1 MNGRWSMGV
10 ALLALPLLAGVDLRP
25 RMQAH
30 WKLAS
35 SVQTEI
41 ISGNLEV
48 AQQMAVRLADLP
60 VAELPEEMSAALT
73 ELRVAAT
80 DISLAP
86 DLASAARA
94 TAHLGGTCARCHA
107 QSKRGPST
115 HARSLPP
122 EDWSPGL
129 RMNQHQWGADWLW
142 LGFVA
147 PSQPA
152 WDRGARELAR
162 AALPDAEHLD
172 EPALKEMLREL
183 ATEAVGMT
191 DREAQES
198 LMGELLQVCAECHM
212 GS

>member
-1 MNGRWSMGV
+1 MRRRGAV
-10 ALLALPLLAGVDLRP
+10 LAALALPLLVGVDLRV

-35 SVQTEI
+35 SVQTELI
-41 ISGNLEV
+41 RGNLEV

-60 VAELPEEMSAALT
+60 VAELPEDMTASLT

-86 DLASAARA
+86 DLATAARA
-94 TAHLGGTCARCHA
+94 TAHLGATCARCHTRTR
-107 QSKRGPST
+107 RGPST

-129 RMNQHQWGADWLW
+129 RMNQHQWAADWLW

-147 PSQPA
+147 PSPSA

-172 EPALKEMLREL
+172 EPALQDMLREL
-183 ATEAVGMT
+183 ATEAQGMT

-198 LMGELLQVCAECHM
+198 LMGELLQVCAECHL